1 MILMKKATQLFTKDE
16 IRAIEAAVTEVEK
29 MTSAEVVPVVATAS
43 GRYDRAEDLFAFLLS
58 LLVLGCAW
66 GGFQGIR
73 SSAMEWSGSLA
84 FRLNL
89 PLVLAILIAVF
100 FTGIALASRFPLLRL
115 PLIAKREMR
124 EEVERRAR
132 ETFQR
137 LRIRGTRNATGIL
150 IYVSLHERM
159 VHVVGDDAINAKLSR
174 DDWEA
179 LSEIIISGFKDGQ
192 PMEGMRNGIRR
203 CGEILARHFPIE
215 PGDRNELA
223 DKLHL
228 ID

>member
-1 MILMKKATQLFTKDE
+1 MKKATQLFTKDE